1 MVMVM
6 TKAKHL
12 DGTQARRTLSLKQAS
27 SSETPAP
34 FSILFTHGSLVVEV
48 YQPVAT
54 DHQKPLDNDK
64 RNVIIEGYGK
74 FEMGDETVSF
84 GPGDFLSVPTGLPH
98 RFTNFG
104 DTMSTWVMFY
114 GPSVGENAKSTEK
127 NRLSI
132 VNFIAIGGIKPR

>member
-12 DGTQARRTLSLKQAS
+12 DVTQTRRALSLKQAS
-27 SSETPAP
+27 SGENTTP

-48 YQPVAT
+48 YQPMTT
-54 DHQKPLDNDK
+54 DHQKPHDRDECY
-64 RNVIIEGYGK
+64 VIIEGHGN
-74 FEMGDETVSF
+74 FEMGDEIISF
-84 GPGDFLSVPTGLPH
+84 SPGDFLFVPAGLPH

-114 GPSVGENAKSTEK
+114 GPNGGENANSTEK
-127 NRLSI
+127 T
-132 VNFIAIGGIKPR
+132 G

>member
-54 DHQKPLDNDK
+54 GHQKPHDHDK
-64 RNVIIEGYGK
+64 RYVIIEGYEK
-74 FEMGDETVSF
+74 FEMGNETVSI
-84 GPGDFLSVPTGLPH
+84 GPGDFLFVPVGLPH

-114 GPSVGENAKSTEK
+114 GA
-127 NRLSI
+127 R
-132 VNFIAIGGIKPR
+132 IGKTLKALKKTG